1 LAVEKLA
8 ILQENIRIVCK
19 DPHDPYQQG
28 EAERQFARLYQG
40 LIEIAKQQGGS
51 ATEEPTR
58 PRKLNKTS
66 QTATSKIGQPASS
79 CLHYLDA
86 RHLWA
91 VTIWK
96 RRTVMGSVSAPAANF
111 FSSEGLDIAESTE
124 NIAWVQTEEE
134 WRRPPLLGIG
144 LASTWKGMVSRWAD
158 PSFRT
163 REHAAEP
170 LPAHY
175 TICLSLRRTDATF
188 SVDGRVVHNGGIA
201 PGICQVTAPGVPA
214 YAEFRAPC
222 DFIHVYVQKTF
233 VEQCF
238 TDVGLGD
245 TADVPSF
252 DLGFRRDATIEQL
265 VRSLTF
271 PQMVGPTMGPLYVGG
286 VCLALIARLISVEH
300 HREIEFG
307 KAKISALPNWRLKR
321 ALAYIDA
328 NIAEPI
334 SLGSVADAAGLTRMY
349 FAAQFRAATGVR
361 PHEFILRRRI
371 ERAQDMLLNSGTALV
386 EIALSVGF
394 QTQAHFTTVFKK
406 IVGQTPHRWREANLQ
421 CARRPGTRTSN
432 HRLVAPASAVLA
444 RARLAASAPSGGR

>member
-1 LAVEKLA
+1 VAIFLTTDLTADGLFATNKAELNGDVLAFAEGS
-8 ILQENIRIVCK
+8 QELRSNRVV
-19 DPHDPYQQG
+19 PT
-28 EAERQFARLYQG
+28 
-40 LIEIAKQQGGS
+40 
-51 ATEEPTR
+51 TEQPPPTG
-58 PRKLNKTS
+58 KLNKTS
-66 QTATSKIGQPASS
+66 QTATSKTGQPTSS
-79 CLHYLDA
+79 CLHYLVS
-86 RHLWA
+86 RHHWA

-96 RRTVMGSVSAPAANF
+96 RRTVMGSVSAPAASF
-111 FSSEGLDIAESTE
+111 FTSEGLPNEERTQ
-124 NIAWVQTEEE
+124 NIAWLQTEEE

-188 SVDGRVVHNGGIA
+188 LVAGVVAHNGGIA
-201 PGICQVTAPGVPA
+201 PGMCQVIAPGVPA
-214 YAEFRAPC
+214 HAEFRAPY
-222 DFIHVYVQKTF
+222 DFVHVYVQKAF

-245 TADVPSF
+245 MADVPSF
-252 DLGFRRDATIEQL
+252 NLGFRRDATIEQL

-300 HREIEFG
+300 HREVDFR
-307 KAKISALPNWRLKR
+307 KTKISALPNWRLKR
-321 ALAYIDA
+321 AVAHIDA

-334 SLGSVADAAGLTRMY
+334 SLGDVADAAGLTRMY

-371 ERAQDMLLNSGTALV
+371 ECAQEMLLNSGTALV

-406 IVGQTPHRWREANLQ
+406 IVGQTPHRWREANLR
-421 CARRPGTRTSN
+421 CASRPVTRTTN
-432 HRLVAPASAVLA
+432 RPVLVPDCAVLE
-444 RARLAASAPSGGR
+444 RARLAASAPSGAR